1 MWRKLRETDAQRHAD
16 RLRARL
22 DPFDVAR
29 IDHLEPRRVTRIGGE
44 VKRIGSAPRQG
55 VAALEVVVSDGS
67 GDAVAVFTGRR
78 QIGGIDHGRLVVFE
92 GIVREERGRKVFLNP
107 AYTLVAD

>member
-1 MWRKLRETDAQRHAD
+1 MWRKLKESDAQRHTD

-22 DPFDVAR
+22 ELLRVVP
-29 IDHLEPRRVTRIGGE
+29 IDTLEPRRVSRVGGE

-55 VAALEVVVSDGS
+55 VPALEVVVSDGS

-78 QIGGIDHGRLVVFE
+78 QIGGIEHGRLVVFE
-92 GIVREERGRKVFLNP
+92 GIVRDERGRKVFLNP